1 MFSDRLLL
9 FLLLAVSGQC
19 QNTTSTFTVRCHAQS
34 ILTLFPAPIRYG
46 MVLFP
51 AFQAIDV
58 FGPLDALN
66 LLSFSTQLNLT
77 LISSTLDPVSTK
89 PLSAAM
95 NLYNSS
101 FGESIV
107 PKHTFDNAPDLDVL
121 IVPGGVGTRAPA
133 AQLEPAIQ
141 FVKDRFPTLQYFI
154 SVCTGAG
161 IAARAGVL
169 DGKYATTNKK
179 SWASTIVWGP
189 NVRWVAQARWVQD
202 GNTY

>member
-1 MFSDRLLL
+1 
-9 FLLLAVSGQC
+9 
-19 QNTTSTFTVRCHAQS
+19 
-34 ILTLFPAPIRYG
+34 

-66 LLSFSTQLNLT
+66 ILSFTQQLNLT
-77 LISSTLDPVSTK
+77 LISTTLDPVSTK

-95 NLYNSS
+95 NVVNSS

-107 PKHTFDNAPDLDVL
+107 PTHTFDNAPELDVL

-141 FVKDRFPTLQYFI
+141 FVKERFPTLKYFI

-169 DGKYATTNKK
+169 DGNMLPRIRSHGLAL
-179 SWASTIVWGP
+179 SFGDLRS
-189 NVRWVAQARWVQD
+189 D
-202 GNTY
+202 GSPKLAGYRMEIYVSIEKLPAHV